1 MTKEMTKVRIMNPYK
16 DIQPRIQSIPQ
27 ERIIRKMDEY
37 MSRRDYAGAERH
49 LKYWLEEAK
58 MGNDRRGELLIR
70 NELVG
75 HFRKTGNRKEA
86 LKNGERALDLLK
98 ELGFEDSVS
107 GGTTYVNMATAC
119 NAFGENERAMELF
132 ENARRIYEADRE
144 TRPDLLGGL
153 YNNMALCCTA
163 LERYEQ
169 ADTLFKKALAIMAGV
184 PGGGLEQAITYLN
197 MADAAAARYGM
208 EESESRVAAYLD
220 KAAALLMDSSIPRD
234 GYYAFVC
241 EKCAP
246 AFSYYGYFLTARQ
259 LKEAAETIYQAG
271 GSMAP

>member
-1 MTKEMTKVRIMNPYK
+1 MNPYK
-16 DIQPRIQSIPQ
+16 DKQPRIQSIPQ

-58 MGNDRRGELLIR
+58 LGNDRRGELLIR

-75 HFRKTGNRKEA
+75 HFRKTGNREEA

-132 ENARRIYEADRE
+132 ENARRTYEADRE

-153 YNNMALCCTA
+153 YNNMALCWRTPCS
-163 LERYEQ
+163 
-169 ADTLFKKALAIMAGV
+169 KKRLPSWQMSREAGW
-184 PGGGLEQAITYLN
+184 
-197 MADAAAARYGM
+197 
-208 EESESRVAAYLD
+208 S
-220 KAAALLMDSSIPRD
+220 
-234 GYYAFVC
+234 
-241 EKCAP
+241 
-246 AFSYYGYFLTARQ
+246 RQ
-259 LKEAAETIYQAG
+259 LHT
-271 GSMAP
+271 

>member
-1 MTKEMTKVRIMNPYK
+1 MNPYK

-37 MSRRDYAGAERH
+37 MSRRDYASAERH

-58 MGNDRRGELLIR
+58 LGNDRRGELLIR

-75 HFRKTGNRKEA
+75 HFRKTGNREEA

-132 ENARRIYEADRE
+132 ENARRIYEADGE

-169 ADTLFKKALAIMAGV
+169 ADTLFKKALAIMADV
-184 PGGGLEQAITYLN
+184 PGGGLEQTITYLN

-208 EESESRVAAYLD
+208 EESESQVAAYLE
-220 KAAALLMDSSIPRD
+220 KAAALLMDPSIPRD

-259 LKEAAETIYQAG
+259 LKDAADAIYQAG
-271 GSMAP
+271 K

>member
-1 MTKEMTKVRIMNPYK
+1 MNPYK

-75 HFRKTGNRKEA
+75 HFRKTGNREEA
-86 LKNGERALDLLK
+86 LQNGERALDLLK

-144 TRPDLLGGL
+144 TRAMELFENARRIYEADRETRPDLLGGL

-163 LERYEQ
+163 LERYDQ
-169 ADTLFKKALAIMAGV
+169 ADALFKKALAIMADV
-184 PGGGLEQAITYLN
+184 PGGGLEQAITFLN

-208 EESESRVAAYLD
+208 EESESQVAAYLD

-246 AFSYYGYFLTARQ
+246 AHT
-259 LKEAAETIYQAG
+259 
-271 GSMAP
+271 

>member
-1 MTKEMTKVRIMNPYK
+1 MNPYK

-119 NAFGENERAMELF
+119 NAFGENERAMGLF
-132 ENARRIYEADRE
+132 EKARQVYEADRE

-184 PGGGLEQAITYLN
+184 PRGGLEQAITYLN

-208 EESESRVAAYLD
+208 EESEAQVAAYLD
-220 KAAALLMDSSIPRD
+220 QAAAMLMDPSIPRD

-259 LKEAAETIYQAG
+259 LKGAAEAIYRAG
-271 GSMAP
+271 D